1 MKIGILSDSH
11 LKSGYTKDVVD
22 FLKDEGCE
30 YLIHAGDL
38 CIEKNLELLE
48 KSGLK
53 YIAVFGNN
61 DRNLFEL
68 SSNYN
73 IKQEPYYF
81 KIKDI
86 KFKLMHL
93 PYYLTS
99 DADVVIFGH
108 THIFENDYKN
118 NTLFVN
124 PGEVCAREKPLIEC
138 VQLEI
143 KENEYIIRRYF
154 KKINE
159 NLFQKEEYNYER

>member
-61 DRNLFEL
+61 HRNLFE
-68 SSNYN
+68 
-73 IKQEPYYF
+73 
-81 KIKDI
+81 
-86 KFKLMHL
+86 
-93 PYYLTS
+93 
-99 DADVVIFGH
+99 
-108 THIFENDYKN
+108 
-118 NTLFVN
+118 
-124 PGEVCAREKPLIEC
+124 
-138 VQLEI
+138 
-143 KENEYIIRRYF
+143 
-154 KKINE
+154 
-159 NLFQKEEYNYER
+159 